1 MKKKLTLRNALTLS
15 FFATILFTACSKDKT
30 EIPQDNSTITSTTE
44 ATSITVTGGSSGK
57 SLTGNSL
64 YNGRVHI
71 IRESTDFEDDIQRGT
86 VSLAVTPADALYG
99 VIIYNDNFAA
109 EIYPTDGTG
118 LVSFDRVPAG
128 IYNVMVIPGL
138 DNYKKSFVADVQ
150 VAENANTDLGIITLE
165 N

>member
-1 MKKKLTLRNALTLS
+1 MKKTLTLRNALTLS
-15 FFATILFTACSKDKT
+15 FFATILFTACSKDKI
-30 EIPQDNSTITSTTE
+30 EIPQDNSTITSTSE
-44 ATSITVTGGSSGK
+44 ATSITVTAGSGN

-71 IRESTDFEDDIQRGT
+71 IRENNDSEDDIQRGS

-128 IYNVMVIPGL
+128 IYNVIVIPGL
-138 DNYKKSFVADVQ
+138 DSYRKSFVSDVQ
-150 VAENANTDLGIITLE
+150 VAENANTDLGTITLE